1 MLPRSLLSPAFF
13 LPVLS
18 TTQALREAAD
28 SLLLGD
34 HPATL
39 GHVWLCW
46 LQSGP
51 LSMDLAKSLKDN
63 KPVCLKCSHVPLL
76 YPLPTDSLDHI
87 IISVW

>member
-1 MLPRSLLSPAFF
+1 M
-13 LPVLS
+13 
-18 TTQALREAAD
+18 
-28 SLLLGD
+28 
-34 HPATL
+34 TL